1 MNFCLFE
8 TRLGHSDSIVMRVV
22 IQKVLSASVSV
33 DNKLISKIGK
43 GVMCIRDDD
52 DKACSELIAKKI
64 LVRN

>member
-33 DNKLISKIGK
+33 DNKLISKIGRELC
-43 GVMCIRDDD
+43 VWLVFAMMTIRH
-52 DKACSELIAKKI
+52 AL
-64 LVRN
+64 N